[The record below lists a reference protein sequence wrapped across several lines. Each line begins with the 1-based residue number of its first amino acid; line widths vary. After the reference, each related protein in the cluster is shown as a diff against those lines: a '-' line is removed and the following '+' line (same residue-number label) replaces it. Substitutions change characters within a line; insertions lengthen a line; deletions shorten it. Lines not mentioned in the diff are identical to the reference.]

1 MTELSTIFSKN
12 DTIVSKKIEDE
23 FVLVPIS
30 NNVGDMNQLFTLKDT
45 GAFIWEQINGKNS
58 VEDIL
63 NLLLDEFEIDSDTAI
78 KDIFR
83 FLEELEGKKM
93 ISIQEIQK

>member
-63 NLLLDEFEIDSDTAI
+63 NLLLDEFEINSDTAI

-83 FLEELEGKKM
+83 FLEELEEKKM
-93 ISIQEIQK
+93 ISIQ